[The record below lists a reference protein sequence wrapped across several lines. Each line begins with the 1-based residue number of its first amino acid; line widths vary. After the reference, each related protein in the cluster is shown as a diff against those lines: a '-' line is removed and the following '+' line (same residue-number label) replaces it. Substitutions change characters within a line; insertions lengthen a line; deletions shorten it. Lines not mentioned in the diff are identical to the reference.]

1 MKDLKSNQTDR
12 WDVEDFSEQDL
23 EELMASYKKELA
35 RIYKLASVKKKL
47 MSERKMPNLKPAID
61 RCNEEMREDINAL
74 KSKYGIHY

>member
-1 MKDLKSNQTDR
+1 MKDLKINQTDR

-35 RIYKLASVKKKL
+35 RIYKLASAKKKL
-47 MSERKMPNLKPAID
+47 MAERKMPNLKSAID
-61 RCNEEMREDINAL
+61 RCNEEMREDIDAL

>member
-35 RIYKLASVKKKL
+35 RIYKLASAKKKL
-47 MSERKMPNLKPAID
+47 MAERKMPNLKSAID
-61 RCNEEMREDINAL
+61 RCNEEMREDIDAL

>member
-1 MKDLKSNQTDR
+1 MKDVKSNQTDR

-35 RIYKLASVKKKL
+35 RIYKLASAKKKL
-47 MSERKMPNLKPAID
+47 MAERKMPNLKTAID

>member
-35 RIYKLASVKKKL
+35 RIYKLASAKKKL
-47 MSERKMPNLKPAID
+47 MAERKMPNLKSAMD
-61 RCNEEMREDINAL
+61 KCNEEMREDINAL

>member
-1 MKDLKSNQTDR
+1 MKNLKSNQTDR

-35 RIYKLASVKKKL
+35 RIYKLASAKKKL
-47 MSERKMPNLKPAID
+47 MAERKMPNLKSAID

>member
-1 MKDLKSNQTDR
+1 MKDLKINQTDR

-23 EELMASYKKELA
+23 EELMAGYKKELA
-35 RIYKLASVKKKL
+35 RIYKLASAKKKL
-47 MSERKMPNLKPAID
+47 MAERKMPNLKTAID

>member
-1 MKDLKSNQTDR
+1 MKDLKINQTDR

-23 EELMASYKKELA
+23 EELMVSYKKELA
-35 RIYKLASVKKKL
+35 RIYKLASAKKKL
-47 MSERKMPNLKPAID
+47 MAERKMPNLKSAID

>member
-12 WDVEDFSEQDL
+12 WEVEDFSEQDL
-23 EELMASYKKELA
+23 EELMAGYKKELA
-35 RIYKLASVKKKL
+35 RIYKLASAKKKL
-47 MSERKMPNLKPAID
+47 IAERKMPNLKTAID

>member
-1 MKDLKSNQTDR
+1 MKDLKINQTDR
-12 WDVEDFSEQDL
+12 WEVEDFSEQDL

-47 MSERKMPNLKPAID
+47 MAERKMPNLKSAID

>member
-23 EELMASYKKELA
+23 EELMAGYKKELA
-35 RIYKLASVKKKL
+35 RIYKLASAKKKL
-47 MSERKMPNLKPAID
+47 MAERKMPNLKSAID

>member
-1 MKDLKSNQTDR
+1 MKDAKSNQTDR
-12 WDVEDFSEQDL
+12 WDVEDFSEQGL

-47 MSERKMPNLKPAID
+47 MSERKMPNLKTAID

>member
-12 WDVEDFSEQDL
+12 WEVEDFSEQDL
-23 EELMASYKKELA
+23 EELMAGYKKELA
-35 RIYKLASVKKKL
+35 RIYKLASAKKKL
-47 MSERKMPNLKPAID
+47 MAERKMPNLKTAID

>member
-1 MKDLKSNQTDR
+1 MKDLKINQTDR

-35 RIYKLASVKKKL
+35 RIYKLASAKKKL
-47 MSERKMPNLKPAID
+47 MAERKMPNLKTAID

>member
-35 RIYKLASVKKKL
+35 RIYKLASAKKKL
-47 MSERKMPNLKPAID
+47 MAERKMPNLKSAID

>member
-35 RIYKLASVKKKL
+35 RIYKLASAKKKL
-47 MSERKMPNLKPAID
+47 MAERKMPNLKTAID

>member
-12 WDVEDFSEQDL
+12 WEVEDFSEQDL

-35 RIYKLASVKKKL
+35 RIYKLASAKKKL
-47 MSERKMPNLKPAID
+47 MAERKMPNLKSALD

>member
-12 WDVEDFSEQDL
+12 WEVEDFSEQDL

-35 RIYKLASVKKKL
+35 RIYKLASAKKKL
-47 MSERKMPNLKPAID
+47 MAERKMPNLKSAID